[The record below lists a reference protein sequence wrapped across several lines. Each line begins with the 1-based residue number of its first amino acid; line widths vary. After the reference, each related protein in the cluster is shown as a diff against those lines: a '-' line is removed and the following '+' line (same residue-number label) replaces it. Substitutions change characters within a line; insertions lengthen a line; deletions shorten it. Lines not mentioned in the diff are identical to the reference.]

1 MGNFASK
8 NSAKVPT
15 PPPPPP
21 NTPTTPTTP
30 SPTTPTTPTTP
41 PQPQPQP
48 HQGGGSKYVRT
59 AKRKMCKDG
68 IDRVLYTRGS
78 FEYVRMKNKK
88 TKNIEF
94 INYNKCKAK

>member
-8 NSAKVPT
+8 KSVKA

-21 NTPTTPTTP
+21 STPTTPTTP
-30 SPTTPTTPTTP
+30 SHTTPTNPTTSTTP
-41 PQPQPQP
+41 PQPQT

-88 TKNIEF
+88 TNNIEF